1 MSDQDKAKEIERAN
15 SYRQMMTNW
24 AWKDFEKELETIRQD
39 ALEMA
44 IVSTNLENVYIQ
56 RGIVKCIDS
65 IKSNV
70 GSILD
75 ER

>member
-1 MSDQDKAKEIERAN
+1 MSDPKDIERAN
-15 SYRQMMTNW
+15 SYRQMMSIW

-44 IVSTNLENVYIQ
+44 IISTDLQQVYIQ

-65 IKSNV
+65 IKASV
-70 GSILD
+70 GSILE